1 MVLNMDE
8 FPFQKNIASEDL
20 ATEQS
25 QSISYKNIPWW
36 QVDLGP
42 EAAKAASAAVSNRK
56 LSQGTITEEVEQKIA
71 SLVGSTHAIATSS
84 GSTAISLALMAAG
97 VQPGDKVLCPA
108 YTWIAT
114 AHAAQLIGCNIEL
127 IDIER
132 QRPVIDVNLVP
143 EIIDNRTFI
152 IPVHMNG
159 HAVDIESLKAKGYIV
174 IEDAAQALGSSLDG
188 ISLGSMGHLGCYSFS
203 VSKIIGSGQGGIIV
217 TDSDEYAE
225 RARKARTHGVV
236 DVFAPECWENLGHN
250 FRYNDVLAS
259 VLLTQIPLL
268 HKRLT
273 HSRDLVRAYRDGFS
287 ELNGIDIIEHQ
298 SEGEVGPYIE
308 ARVSSDS
315 RNGLVE
321 FLEKEGI
328 GARRAFPPLS
338 SARYLQIS
346 NNNAFP
352 NAMFWS
358 QEVLYLPS
366 GPALSIIDVDRV
378 VDAVRRCL
386 HD

>member
-1 MVLNMDE
+1 MDE
-8 FPFQKNIASEDL
+8 IPVKEKIVCGDL

-25 QSISYKNIPWW
+25 QSTSYKNIPWW

-42 EAAKAASAAVSNRK
+42 EAALAASSAVSNRK
-56 LSQGTITEEVEQKIA
+56 LSQGTITEEVEYKIA

-132 QRPVIDVNLVP
+132 QRPIIDVNLVP
-143 EIIDNRTFI
+143 EIIDNRSFI

-174 IEDAAQALGSSLDG
+174 IEDAAQALGSSLGG

-217 TDSDEYAE
+217 TNSDEFAE

-236 DVFAPECWENLGHN
+236 DVFAPDIWESLGHN

-259 VLLTQIPLL
+259 ILLTQIPLL
-268 HKRLT
+268 QERIT
-273 HSRDLVRAYRDGFS
+273 HSKKLASAYRVG
-287 ELNGIDIIEHQ
+287 LNGLKGISIIDHQ
-298 SEGEVGPYIE
+298 SVDEVGPYIE
-308 ARVSSDS
+308 ARVSADV

-321 FLEKEGI
+321 FLGKEGI

-338 SARYLQIS
+338 SARYLHIS
-346 NNNAFP
+346 NNNTFP
-352 NAMFWS
+352 NSMSWA

-366 GPALSIIDVDRV
+366 GPALSITDVELV
-378 VDAVRRCL
+378 VDAARRCL